1 MLTDK
6 EVPDLTYMEDVD
18 ELVAKQVPTWVATYS
33 ETAPEQSGAFLFN

>member
-18 ELVAKQVPTWVATYS
+18 ELVAKQVPT
-33 ETAPEQSGAFLFN
+33 